1 MRCPWLAPVHNPHTP
16 PLHWLSPLQEHL
28 RGEALK
34 TNELLRHLWGA
45 LPLLSAARADK
56 AAKLARHLGEQ
67 RALLRSHM
75 EAHPGGGEMGCD
87 MGGKVHPCGEICLRM
102 GRRTQVGEGG
112 VQHGRA
118 VAATAGGCVASVC
131 APQRVCAMRT

>member
-1 MRCPWLAPVHNPHTP
+1 MGWGKGGKHGLCILGAYCSL
-16 PLHWLSPLQEHL
+16 PLGRLSASPSSHLVIISSIPCNCSQEHL

-45 LPLLSAARADK
+45 LPLVSAARADK

-75 EAHPGGGEMGCD
+75 DAHPGGQT
-87 MGGKVHPCGEICLRM
+87 CL
-102 GRRTQVGEGG
+102 
-112 VQHGRA
+112 VQLEA
-118 VAATAGGCVASVC
+118 V
-131 APQRVCAMRT
+131 